1 MGVMKGGGGWYGG
14 CNEGGGVTVAVMR
27 GGWYCG
33 CNEGGWYC
41 GCVMGGVLVFKNG
54 SWCLN
59 VMDNTQ
65 HTQHKKHNTKN
76 TTKKNTHTLTL
87 GVGGG
92 FQLVEHLLH

>member
-1 MGVMKGGGGWYGG
+1 M
-14 CNEGGGVTVAVMR
+14 
-27 GGWYCG
+27 
-33 CNEGGWYC
+33 
-41 GCVMGGVLVFKNG
+41 MGGVLVFKNG

-59 VMDNTQ
+59 VMDNT
-65 HTQHKKHNTKN
+65 HNTKN